1 MSLDGNHFFLGV
13 ATITIWRLPNPFIVI
28 ATIAKR
34 WLPGVHFLAR
44 QGTHNLKVV
53 FRRLFD
59 NDALLLRFG
68 CQQYYSL
75 QILALNI
82 HARY

>member
-1 MSLDGNHFFLGV
+1 
-13 ATITIWRLPNPFIVI
+13 
-28 ATIAKR
+28 
-34 WLPGVHFLAR
+34 
-44 QGTHNLKVV
+44 LKVV